1 MVRSDRVFLQRRR
14 AFGPAV
20 FLLAGLAAGSCEY
33 MPPPSRS
40 QGLGTESVEAA
51 PYDQFLSEVLPQTGG
66 GRRLRE
72 LYMAYGSELQ
82 ATVANSAGLTKT
94 ASTVDAEWKP
104 VVQAL
109 VDGRGSTVTVTD
121 KMWTDLVA
129 LAEGIKTAGRGQI
142 PAVVQAMENAI
153 GLSNV
158 VGAGSLKADVALTRY
173 QLAID
178 TATIPVVASIHGA
191 GGSFFHSDVTV
202 FNASGITSADVTATY
217 RCFSG
222 SCGAATQSFK
232 LAPREMR
239 SFDDAAVTL
248 FGAAESGGAIEFVS
262 TGSIVVN
269 SRLYTPSSPAPSV
282 GMSVAGL
289 RPEEAFPT
297 VALPSLSYSRDSSR
311 GFRTNVG
318 VYNGN
323 DMAVTVDFALFTP
336 RGDPL
341 GHTAHVVGARQ
352 AYQVNDVFGT
362 IGIATDVPDAYGI
375 VTGDGIH
382 PLFAYASVVDN
393 VSQDLTLIQGA
404 NGIPAGPVSV
414 TLPVAASL
422 HGVSP
427 TFFHSD
433 VRILNVSTSAST
445 AIQALYHCF
454 SGACGDADQILV
466 IPPRQELV
474 LDDIIASLFHAPETG
489 GAVDFSGG
497 PGAVVTSRLYTPS
510 KPGPTVGQLVPGV
523 AAVDPPTI
531 AVITSLSGS
540 SNPGRG
546 FRSNVG
552 AFNLGTGTLALTF
565 SLYRADGELL
575 GTANRNLRSR
585 QAVQINDIFAAVGAA
600 GDLSSAYCIV
610 TGGGNTGFLSYA
622 SVVDNQSQD
631 PALVQGRSLT
641 TP

>member
-1 MVRSDRVFLQRRR
+1 
-14 AFGPAV
+14 
-20 FLLAGLAAGSCEY
+20 
-33 MPPPSRS
+33 MPPPGRS
-40 QGLGTESVEAA
+40 PGLGTESVEAA

-72 LYMAYGSELQ
+72 LYMAYGSTLQ
-82 ATVANSAGLTKT
+82 TTVANSAGLTKT

-109 VDGRGSTVTVTD
+109 VDGRGSTVTITD
-121 KMWTDLVA
+121 KMWTDLLT
-129 LAEGIKTAGRGQI
+129 LAEGIKAAGKGQI

-158 VGAGSLKADVALTRY
+158 LATGSIKADLALTRY
-173 QLAID
+173 RLAID

-202 FNASGITSADVTATY
+202 FNASGAAPADVTATY

-222 SCGAATQSFK
+222 SCGSATQSFR

-239 SFDDAAVTL
+239 SFADAAAAL

-282 GMSVAGL
+282 GMAVAGL
-289 RPEEAFPT
+289 RAEEAFPT
-297 VALPSLSYSRDSSR
+297 SALPSLSYSRDPSR

-323 DMAVTVDFALFTP
+323 DTAVSVDFALFTP
-336 RGDPL
+336 SGDPL
-341 GHTAHVVGARQ
+341 GHAAHLVAARQ

-362 IGIATDVPDAYGI
+362 IGVSTDVADAYGI

-404 NGIPAGPVSV
+404 NGTPAGPVSV

-422 HGVSP
+422 HGVPP

-445 AIQALYHCF
+445 AVQALYHCF
-454 SGACGDADQILV
+454 SGACGDAEQILV
-466 IPPRQELV
+466 IPPRHEMV
-474 LDDIIASLFHAPETG
+474 LDDIVAGLFHAPETG

-510 KPGPTVGQLVPGV
+510 RPGPTVGQLVPGV
-523 AAVDPPTI
+523 AAVDPPTL

-540 SNPGRG
+540 SDPGRG
-546 FRSNVG
+546 FRTNVG
-552 AFNLGTGTLALTF
+552 AFNLGTSVLPLTF

-575 GTANRNLRSR
+575 GTVNRNLGSR
-585 QAVQINDIFAAVGAA
+585 QAVQINDIFGTVGAA
-600 GDLSSAYCIV
+600 GDLSAAYCIV
-610 TGGGNTGFLSYA
+610 AGDGATGLLSYA

-631 PALVQGRSLT
+631 PALVLGRSLT